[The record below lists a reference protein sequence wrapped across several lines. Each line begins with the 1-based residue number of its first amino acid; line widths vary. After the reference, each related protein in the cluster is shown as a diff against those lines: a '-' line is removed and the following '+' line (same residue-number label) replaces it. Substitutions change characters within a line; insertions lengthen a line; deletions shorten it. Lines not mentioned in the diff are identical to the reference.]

1 MSSLNQLHNRI
12 EGYPRI
18 SVVIC
23 TLNEEGNLPKVLPKI
38 PNWVDEVI
46 LVDGHSTDNTIK
58 VAQTLRSDVKIFL
71 QDGDGKGDA
80 LKCGFQKATGDI
92 VVTLDADGATNP
104 EEIHKFIDVL
114 VRGYDFAKGT
124 RLKFGR
130 PKHMRWHRWFG
141 NKMLVLA
148 ANLLFQTNYTDLC
161 SGYNAFWRKKIQG
174 IKFYTLG
181 FEMEQEFYVKLKKMQ
196 LRVVEVPFAER
207 RRRSG
212 SSKVSDFK
220 QGLKDLLMILMER
233 LRS

>member
-1 MSSLNQLHNRI
+1 MSPSNQPHNRI

-38 PNWVDEVI
+38 PGWVDEII
-46 LVDGHSTDNTIK
+46 LVDGHSIDNTVK
-58 VAQTLRSDVKIFL
+58 VAKTLQPKAKVFL
-71 QDGDGKGDA
+71 QTGRGKGDA

-92 VVTLDADGATNP
+92 IVTLDADGATDP
-104 EEIHKFIDVL
+104 EESHRFISAL
-114 VRGYDFAKGT
+114 IRGYDFAKGT

-141 NKMLVLA
+141 NKILVLA

-161 SGYNAFWRKKIQG
+161 AGYNAFWRKKIQG

-207 RRRSG
+207 RRQSG